1 VTWQGYIVLRLI
13 AVLIVF
19 GWNWTTAVLPVRAQ
33 EWSHGPLEWQE
44 LDKGLG
50 FARVT
55 VSERNQGLG
64 FLFVV
69 RIDPNFNAFRIFHGN
84 PRTIMEWQECT
95 GALVL
100 FNASYFRPNDE
111 PCGLIIADG
120 EISGPLHNSAMR
132 GMFVSE
138 PKGMSPDLP
147 RATILDLTVTK
158 IQPQD
163 LPWTQGVQSFPLL
176 LDSRGRIRVKKTSL
190 VAPRTVICTDR
201 KGNILVFNSP
211 DKYFTLYELAC
222 FLKSSEFEIDTA
234 LNLDGG
240 SMAQLLVKTS
250 AFSFSSP
257 SFLERQARELIAPR
271 MVLLPTV
278 IGVFPRPQ

>member
-1 VTWQGYIVLRLI
+1 MTWQGYNVLRLI
-13 AVLIVF
+13 AVLILLV
-19 GWNWTTAVLPVRAQ
+19 WNWTIAILPARAQ
-33 EWSHGPLEWQE
+33 GWSHGPLQWEE
-44 LDKGLG
+44 VGKGLR
-50 FARVT
+50 FAKLT
-55 VSERNQGLG
+55 VSETNQGIG

-69 RIDPNFNAFRIFHGN
+69 YIDPNFNAFRIFHGQ
-84 PRTIMEWQECT
+84 PQSIIEWQEST
-95 GALVL
+95 GALVV

-120 EISGPLHNSAMR
+120 ELTGPLHNSAMR

-138 PKGMSPDLP
+138 PKGISPDLP
-147 RATILDLTVTK
+147 RATILDLTVAK
-158 IQPQD
+158 IQPKN

-176 LDSRGRIRVKKTSL
+176 LDSQGRIRVKKTSL
-190 VAPRTVICTDR
+190 MAPRTVICTDH

-211 DKYFTLYELAC
+211 DKYFTLYELAG

-240 SMAQLLVKTS
+240 SMAQLMVKTS
-250 AFSFSSP
+250 EFNFSSP
-257 SFLERQARELIAPR
+257 SFLERQARGLIDPR

-278 IGVFPRPQ
+278 IGVFPRHH